1 MTRLCCPSCRL
12 RFPPAASSYLIAC
25 PDCSE
30 PLQPIDGLEST
41 LGLRLFTLDS
51 LPASF
56 PEAIA
61 ASLPVPEPGTG

>member
-25 PDCSE
+25 PDCSQ
-30 PLQPIDGLEST
+30 PLQSTDGLESIV
-41 LGLRLFTLDS
+41 GLRLFEPNG

-61 ASLPVPEPGTG
+61 VSLPVPEPGAG